1 MTPRIQTRRIDPGA
15 RSCVLKGMARGV
27 LAGFLLAAAA
37 CGAGQKKD
45 TAKPQDSVEVRAP
58 AQVNADEQTGS
69 LYTGAAD
76 EAMPLAPEP
85 KAAPEPVAAAPEPKS
100 DANLPRPATQ
110 DLPKEK
116 RDQLVREQL
125 RRGIE
130 ALRAR
135 DSDGMIRAARAALD
149 VDESNV
155 EAMIMLAHGNYL
167 KGYDDK
173 AEAVLNLARKQRA
186 GESHPV
192 LHMILGLVYD
202 RTNREDLALTEYEKA
217 TQLKPDYLAAL
228 TNRGAIYLK
237 RKRYGDAIGVFEQVV
252 QIHSKSPRAHTNLGS
267 AYRGRSADLVEQK
280 DQRDQLL
287 KRAEQEFRLA
297 MTQDAS
303 YAPAYFNLGILYL
316 DADPFPGMDTMQ
328 RLAQASKFLADYK
341 RTAGPAGV
349 PVVDDYLAAA
359 QKGIEREQKLQNA
372 KKKRDAAKK
381 PAGGT

>member
-1 MTPRIQTRRIDPGA
+1 MSRAKNVDRSG
-15 RSCVLKGMARGV
+15 RSCVGRVMVRAG
-27 LAGFLLAAAA
+27 LAGLLLAAVA
-37 CGAGQKKD
+37 CGGGQKQK
-45 TAKPQDSVEVRAP
+45 TTTPQVSGKAP
-58 AQVNADEQTGS
+58 AAPVNPDEQGAS
-69 LYTGAAD
+69 LYTGGAD

-85 KAAPEPVAAAPEPKS
+85 KAPAPEPAAAPEPKEV
-100 DANLPRPATQ
+100 AGLPKPPTQ
-110 DLPKEK
+110 DLPKDK
-116 RDQLVREQL
+116 REQLVREQL

-186 GESHPV
+186 GEAHPV

-237 RKRYGDAIGVFEQVV
+237 RKRYNDAIAVFEQVV
-252 QIHSKSPRAHTNLGS
+252 QIHSRSPRAHTNLGS
-267 AYRGRSADLVEQK
+267 AYRGRSADLVEQR

-287 KRAEQEFRLA
+287 RRAEQEFRLA
-297 MTQDAS
+297 MTQNAS
-303 YAPAYFNLGILYL
+303 YAPAYFNMGILYL

-341 RTAGPAGV
+341 RHAGPAGV

-372 KKKRDAAKK
+372 KKKRDAAKR
-381 PAGGT
+381 PGGGS